1 VVTKISFDKELINRY
16 DRAGPRY
23 TSYPTALQFS
33 TAYGSSDY
41 IEAVEH
47 SNDDPIPS
55 PLSLYFHI
63 PFCNSICYY
72 CGCSKIITKDHDKAS
87 AYIKLLLRE
96 IKLQGQLFARD
107 RKVSQMHWG
116 GGTPTFLQDDEIQ
129 LILNTVAEH
138 FTLDDEDN
146 REYSIEVDPR
156 TVTPGRI
163 MHLRAMGF
171 NRISFGVQDFDPDV
185 QAAVNRVQDN
195 QLILANISAAKEFK
209 FHSINIDLMY
219 GLPKQ
224 TISSFGKT
232 LDQVIAADPDRIA
245 IYNYAHMPELFK
257 PQRRINAN
265 ELPEPSVKLD
275 LLQLSIERLEQAGY
289 VYIGMDHFAKAG
301 DDLVKAQN
309 NGTLQRNFQGYSTHA
324 YCDIVAM
331 GITAISQIGDNYYQN
346 VKSIEDYESCLI
358 QDQIPV
364 YRGIEL
370 EPDDV
375 LRREIIS
382 SLMCNFRLDIK
393 LIEEKWNISFMDYF
407 DASIAR
413 LTQMV
418 NDGLLQM
425 TPELIEVT
433 PAGRLLVRSICM
445 EFDRYL
451 QERRREEQY
460 SKVI

>member
-1 VVTKISFDKELINRY
+1 
-16 DRAGPRY
+16 
-23 TSYPTALQFS
+23 
-33 TAYGSSDY
+33 
-41 IEAVEH
+41 
-47 SNDDPIPS
+47 
-55 PLSLYFHI
+55 
-63 PFCNSICYY
+63 
-72 CGCSKIITKDHDKAS
+72 
-87 AYIKLLLRE
+87 
-96 IKLQGQLFARD
+96 
-107 RKVSQMHWG
+107 MHWG

-129 LILNTVAEH
+129 QILNCVAEH
-138 FTLDDEDN
+138 FTLDDENN

-156 TVTPGRI
+156 TVTAGRI
-163 MHLRAMGF
+163 LHLRGLGF
-171 NRISFGVQDFDPDV
+171 NRISFGVQDFDPEV
-185 QAAVNRVQDN
+185 QSAVNRVQDK
-195 QLILANISAAKEFK
+195 QLILANINAAKEFE
-209 FHSINIDLMY
+209 FDSINIDLMY

-224 TISSFGKT
+224 TINSFSKT

-257 PQRRINAN
+257 PQRRINAD
-265 ELPEPSVKLD
+265 ELPEPGVKLD

-289 VYIGMDHFAKAG
+289 VYIGMDHFAKAD

-324 YCDIVAM
+324 DCDIVAM

-346 VKSIEDYESCLI
+346 VKSIDDYESCLI

-370 EPDDV
+370 EADDI

-393 LIEEKWNISFMDYF
+393 AIEQKWGISFMEYF
-407 DASIAR
+407 DASITR
-413 LTQMV
+413 LNQMV
-418 NDGLLQM
+418 QDGLLQM
-425 TPELIEVT
+425 TAELIEIS

-451 QERRREEQY
+451 QERRQEEQY